1 MLHKSFDFQ
10 LKAAD
15 GETGIVEGYGAAF
28 QNIDRTG
35 DIIVKGAFAD
45 TLAEFIR
52 DGLFL
57 WQHDTTQP
65 IGKILDAYEDEKG
78 LFIKV
83 QLLLTI
89 PKARECY
96 ELMQAGIVKK
106 FSIGYSVDEGVWLT
120 ADNIETYVS
129 SDVALKD
136 VAVALDW
143 GRALLKITLYEV
155 SAVSI
160 PANPKADLT
169 SVKSGLRAGLR
180 FDEFSQ
186 LLLAGSEE
194 CVKDAREIRELRAKD
209 SRDLS
214 DAAKANLQVLADAF
228 KANAEALETLIAT
241 VATPDV
247 ESEPVTDAD
256 TDKAAPADVLAIKGR
271 LARRR
276 AAQRQLSLV

>member
-1 MLHKSFDFQ
+1 MLHKSFDFH

-15 GETGIVEGYGAAF
+15 AETGIVEGYAAAF

-45 TLAEFIR
+45 TLAEFIK

-57 WQHDTTQP
+57 WQHDSTQP
-65 IGKILDAYEDEKG
+65 IGKILDAYEDDKG

-106 FSIGYSVDEGVWLT
+106 FSIGYSVDEGEWLT
-120 ADNIETYVS
+120 ADNIDQYVS
-129 SDVALKD
+129 NDVALKD

-143 GRALLKITLYEV
+143 GRALKKITLYEV

-194 CVKDAREIRELRAKD
+194 CVKDARAIRELRA
-209 SRDLS
+209 RDGRDFS
-214 DAAKANLQVLADAF
+214 EAAKANLQVLAGAF
-228 KANAEALETLIAT
+228 KANASALEALSAPEIERA
-241 VATPDV
+241 
-247 ESEPVTDAD
+247 SE
-256 TDKAAPADVLAIKGR
+256 ADVLAIKSR
-271 LARRR
+271 IARRR
-276 AAQRQLSLV
+276 IAQRQLSLV